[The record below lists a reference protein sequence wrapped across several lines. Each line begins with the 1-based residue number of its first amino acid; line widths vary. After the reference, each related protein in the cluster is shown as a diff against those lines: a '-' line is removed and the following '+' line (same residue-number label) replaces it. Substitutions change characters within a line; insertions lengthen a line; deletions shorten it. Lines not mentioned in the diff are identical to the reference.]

1 MRSLT
6 LGQRLTLTL
15 GLLAVPGLGFAQPQD
30 PAAHF
35 MEQWDGNADGQVTQ
49 AEAQTK
55 RGDVFYMFDQD
66 GDKALNAAEW
76 ALVAEHMQAEMDA
89 KAETRPGTG
98 AGNGAGQGAGKGM
111 GGGQGGRG
119 PGQAIHAAM
128 TPEFNDADGDGRV
141 SEAEFLAATDRLF
154 AALDRNADGAVSQAD
169 FAPKG

>member
-1 MRSLT
+1 MRSKT
-6 LGQRLTLTL
+6 QTLTL
-15 GLLAVPGLGFAQPQD
+15 AMMLLAVPALGLAQAD
-30 PAAHF
+30 APAAHF
-35 MEQWDGNADGQVTQ
+35 MEQWDADADGQVTL

-55 RGDVFYMFDQD
+55 RGEVFYMFDQD

-89 KAETRPGTG
+89 KAETQPGTG

>member
-6 LGQRLTLTL
+6 LAQRLTLTL

-66 GDKALNAAEW
+66 GDKALNADEW

-89 KAETRPGTG
+89 KAETRPGH
-98 AGNGAGQGAGKGM
+98 GAGKSQGK
-111 GGGQGGRG
+111 GGGRG
-119 PGQAIHAAM
+119 PGQAMHAAM
-128 TPEFNDADGDGRV
+128 TPDFNDADADGRV
-141 SEAEFLAATDRLF
+141 TEAEFLTATGRLF
-154 AALDRNADGAVSQAD
+154 AALDQNGDGAVSKAD
-169 FAPKG
+169 FAPQG